1 MDYNTQRKKL
11 ILPEYGRNIQKM
23 VDYALTL
30 ENREDR
36 NKAVKTIID
45 VMGNLYPHL
54 RDVPDF
60 RHKLWDHIAI
70 MSDFKLDIDT
80 PYPIPSMDDIN
91 EKPEKIPYSNKRIK
105 FKHYGKTIENY
116 LEKLDSLESI
126 EDKKNLLKLI
136 ANHMKKSFLIWNKN
150 GVEDEQIIND
160 LKRLSGHDE
169 LLEDINLSA
178 SKDLLT
184 KKNRG
189 YKKPHKYHNKHK

>member
-11 ILPEYGRNIQKM
+11 VLPEYGRNIQKM
-23 VDYALTL
+23 VNYALTI
-30 ENREDR
+30 EDRDER
-36 NKAVKTIID
+36 NKAAKTIID

-80 PYPIPSMDDIN
+80 PYPLPSIEEIR
-91 EKPEKIPYSNKRIK
+91 EKPEKVPYSNKKIK
-105 FKHYGKTIENY
+105 FKHYGKTVENY
-116 LEKLDSLESI
+116 LEKLDSLESE
-126 EDKKNLLKLI
+126 EDKKALLKLI

-160 LKRLSGHDE
+160 LKRLSGLDE
-169 LLEDINLSA
+169 ILDDINLSA

-184 KKNRG
+184 KRSKG
-189 YKKPHKYHNKHK
+189 HKKPYKQYQKHR